1 MMRHLLGRII
11 YSLSFIPIATSV
23 MVHAQETDAVVQDTL
38 QTLES
43 VAGAA
48 ADIRISP
55 VTQLVTSLA
64 AAPGHSISTF
74 ASPQASPEERG
85 RLFLGSYG
93 AAFGITAPDQIQV
106 ERVLGRTDE
115 GLEYVLFRQIHQGV
129 TVSGGE
135 ILIYLRNADVSA
147 VTATTLPDL
156 DALETTPTVTSQEAL
171 SAARELLGTYPDA
184 QLSPPRLEIFNR
196 GLFVGKPS
204 PTRLAW
210 FIEATT
216 VDARESLWVDAQLG
230 AVLLQL
236 KQPTRAQARVIDNT
250 SDRSAP
256 LPSRVAGEAAEDN
269 DVNDAEDSSRT
280 TYQYFSERTIPL
292 SNGTRLTASK
302 ISGPPVP
309 PPGYALQRLTVAAP
323 EPNPAAG
330 VNTLAVPGFDWSFGC
345 SATSGAMIAAYY
357 DRNGF
362 ANMYTGPTNG
372 GVMPL
377 DSSSWPDWQDGYS
390 DWYGQCP
397 LIASHQGLDGRT
409 TRGSMDDYW
418 VGYGSGANDPYITNR
433 WTQHTWGDA
442 IGDYMKTSQSAYGNT
457 DGSTT
462 FYSWP
467 NPATPLTCAEM
478 AANSISQYDGTYG
491 RKLFYEKK
499 GYQVTDCYNQNTDN
513 NGGGFTFA
521 KYKAEIDAGRPV
533 FLNLAGHSIVG
544 IGYDSAANTV
554 YLHDTWDYSTHTMT
568 WGGAYSGYALMS
580 VSIVNITAP
589 LVPDFVVTNVVLSPA
604 SPSAGGTVSAAITVK
619 NQGGAAGV
627 PRTLQVWANHQSSEP
642 GCGAVG
648 DKSTTLTASLAA
660 GASQTITVNGLS
672 AGAVGTKTLRAFV
685 DSGCL
690 TTETNEGNNQFTT
703 TYTVVAAP
711 PPDFVV
717 TGVVLTPSSPNAN
730 ATVSAAITVK
740 NQGAVAGIPGTL
752 QVWAHQTGIQD
763 CAAVGDKSTTLTTS
777 LAAGASTTVTVSGLA
792 AGAAGPKTLRAFVD
806 SGCQTTE
813 TNDDNNQFTKAY
825 TVLSVPL
832 PDFVVTSVVLTP
844 PSPKA
849 NGTFTAK
856 VTVKNQGKGS
866 GNAGYLDV
874 WTNQTVSQT
883 CPADGNA
890 YAVVGTLA
898 AGASKAVT
906 VVGLRAG
913 AAGTKTLRSFV
924 DSYCQTG
931 EDNDGNNQAVMT
943 YSVVP

>member
-1 MMRHLLGRII
+1 
-11 YSLSFIPIATSV
+11 PA
-23 MVHAQETDAVVQDTL
+23 
-38 QTLES
+38 
-43 VAGAA
+43 
-48 ADIRISP
+48 
-55 VTQLVTSLA
+55 TQLVTSLA

-74 ASPQASPEERG
+74 ASAQATPEERA

-106 ERVLGRTDE
+106 ERVLGSDDA

-129 TVSGGE
+129 AVSGGE
-135 ILIYLRNADVSA
+135 ILIYLRNADVTE

-171 SAARELLGTYPDA
+171 AAAREVLGKYPDA
-184 QLSPPRLEIFNR
+184 LLSPPRLEIFNR

-236 KQPTRAQARVIDNT
+236 KQPTAAQERVVENT

-256 LPSRVAGEAAEDN
+256 LPSRASGETTEDN
-269 DVNDAEDSSRT
+269 DVNAAEDSAGT
-280 TYQYFSERTIPL
+280 IYQYYSERTIPL
-292 SNGTRLTASK
+292 FNGTSLIASK

-309 PPGYALQRLTVAAP
+309 PPGHALQRLTVAAP
-323 EPNPAAG
+323 EPNQTAG

-377 DSSSWPDWQDGYS
+377 DSSSWPDWQDGYG

-397 LIASHQGLDGRT
+397 LTASHQGLDGRT
-409 TRGSMDDYW
+409 TRGSMNDYW
-418 VGYGSGANDPYITNR
+418 VGYGNGANDPYVTGG
-433 WTQHTWGDA
+433 WTAHTWGDA

-457 DGSTT
+457 DGSTK
-462 FYSWP
+462 FYSWT

-554 YLHDTWDYSTHTMT
+554 YLHDTWDYGTHTMT
-568 WGGAYSGYALMS
+568 WGGAYVGMSLMS
-580 VSIVNITAP
+580 VSIVKITAP
-589 LVPDFVVTNVVLSPA
+589 LAPDFVVTNVVLSPA
-604 SPSAGGTVSAAITVK
+604 SPSAGGTVSAAVTVK

-627 PRTLQVWANHQSSEP
+627 PRTLQVWANHQSIEP
-642 GCGAVG
+642 GCGALG
-648 DKSTTLTASLAA
+648 DKSTTLTTSLAA

-672 AGAVGTKTLRAFV
+672 AGAVGTKTLRVFV

-690 TTETNEGNNQFTT
+690 TAESNEANNQFTKS
-703 TYTVVAAP
+703 YTVVAAP
-711 PPDFVV
+711 TPDFVV
-717 TGVVLTPSSPNAN
+717 TGVVLTPGSPNAN

-740 NQGAVAGIPGTL
+740 NQGAAAGIPRTL
-752 QVWAHQTGIQD
+752 QVWANQTDNQL
-763 CAAVGDKSTTLTTS
+763 CAAVGDKATTLTTS
-777 LAAGASTTVTVSGLA
+777 LAAGASKTVTVSGLA
-792 AGAAGPKTLRAFVD
+792 TGTAGTKTLRAFVD
-806 SGCQTTE
+806 SGCLTTE
-813 TNDDNNQFTKAY
+813 SNDDNNQFTKAY
-825 TVLSVPL
+825 TALPVPL

-844 PSPKA
+844 SSPKV

-856 VTVKNQGKGS
+856 VTVKNQGPGS

-874 WTNQTVSQT
+874 WTNQPASQT

-890 YAVVGTLA
+890 YAVIGTLA

-913 AAGTKTLRSFV
+913 AAGTKTLRTFV
-924 DSYCQTG
+924 DSYCQTA
-931 EDNDGNNQAVMT
+931 EANDGNNQAVMT

>member
-1 MMRHLLGRII
+1 M
-11 YSLSFIPIATSV
+11 SL
-23 MVHAQETDAVVQDTL
+23 
-38 QTLES
+38 
-43 VAGAA
+43 
-48 ADIRISP
+48 
-55 VTQLVTSLA
+55 
-64 AAPGHSISTF
+64 
-74 ASPQASPEERG
+74 
-85 RLFLGSYG
+85 
-93 AAFGITAPDQIQV
+93 GITAPDQIQV
-106 ERVLGRTDE
+106 ERVLGSDDA

-129 TVSGGE
+129 AVSGGE
-135 ILIYLRNADVSA
+135 ILIYLRNADVTA

-171 SAARELLGTYPDA
+171 AAAREVLGKYPDA
-184 QLSPPRLEIFNR
+184 LLSPPRLEIFNR

-216 VDARESLWVDAQLG
+216 VDALESLWVDAELG

-236 KQPTRAQARVIDNT
+236 KQPTAAQERVVETT
-250 SDRSAP
+250 SDRGAP
-256 LPSRVAGEAAEDN
+256 LPSRVAGEATQDN
-269 DVNDAEDSSRT
+269 DVNAAEDSAGT
-280 TYQYFSERTIPL
+280 LYQYFSERTIPL
-292 SNGTRLTASK
+292 FNGTSLIAST

-323 EPNPAAG
+323 EPNQTAG

-377 DSSSWPDWQDGYS
+377 DSSSWPDWRDGYG
-390 DWYGQCP
+390 DLYGQCP
-397 LIASHQGLDGRT
+397 LTASHQGLDGRT
-409 TRGSMDDYW
+409 IRGSMDDYW
-418 VGYGSGANDPYITNR
+418 VGSESGANDPYITNH
-433 WTQHTWGDA
+433 WTPHTWGDA
-442 IGDYMKTSQSAYGNT
+442 IGDYMKTSQSGYGNI
-457 DGSTT
+457 DGSTK
-462 FYSWP
+462 FYRWP
-467 NPATPLTCAEM
+467 NPATPMTCAEM

-554 YLHDTWDYSTHTMT
+554 YLHDTWDYGTHTMT
-568 WGGAYSGYALMS
+568 WGSDYVGMSLMS
-580 VSIVNITAP
+580 VSIVKITAP
-589 LVPDFVVTNVVLSPA
+589 LAPDFVVTDVVLSPA
-604 SPSAGGTVSAAITVK
+604 SPSAGGTVSAAVTVK

-627 PRTLQVWANHQSSEP
+627 PRTLQVWANHQSIEP
-642 GCGAVG
+642 GCGALG
-648 DKSTTLTASLAA
+648 DKSTTLTTSLAA

-672 AGAVGTKTLRAFV
+672 AGAVGTKTLRVFV

-690 TTETNEGNNQFTT
+690 TAESNEANNQFTKS
-703 TYTVVAAP
+703 YTVVAAP
-711 PPDFVV
+711 TPDFVV
-717 TGVVLTPSSPNAN
+717 TGVVLTPGSPNAN

-740 NQGAVAGIPGTL
+740 NQGAAAGIPRTL
-752 QVWAHQTGIQD
+752 QVWANQTDNQL
-763 CAAVGDKSTTLTTS
+763 CAAVGDKATTLTTS
-777 LAAGASTTVTVSGLA
+777 LAAGASKTVTVSGLA
-792 AGAAGPKTLRAFVD
+792 TGAAGAKTLRAFVD
-806 SGCQTTE
+806 SGCLTTE
-813 TNDDNNQFTKAY
+813 ADDTNNQFIKAY
-825 TVLSVPL
+825 TVLPVPL

-844 PSPKA
+844 LSPKA

-856 VTVKNQGKGS
+856 VTVKNQGPGS

-874 WTNQTVSQT
+874 WTNQPVSQT

-890 YAVVGTLA
+890 YAVIGTLA

-906 VVGLRAG
+906 VAGLRAG
-913 AAGTKTLRSFV
+913 AAGAKTLRTLV
-924 DSYCQTG
+924 DSYCQIA
-931 EDNDGNNQAVMT
+931 EANDDNNQAVMT